1 MKHIRGAIGLVN
13 MPRERR
19 IKRRIKRHIF
29 RKFTLLCRAKYSNL
43 IIS

>member
-19 IKRRIKRHIF
+19 IKHHIF
-29 RKFTLLCRAKYSNL
+29 RKITLLCRAKYSNL